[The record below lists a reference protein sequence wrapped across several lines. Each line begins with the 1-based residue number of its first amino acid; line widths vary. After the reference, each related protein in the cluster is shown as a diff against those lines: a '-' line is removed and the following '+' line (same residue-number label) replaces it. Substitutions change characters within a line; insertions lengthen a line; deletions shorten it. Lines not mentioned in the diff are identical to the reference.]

1 MLITLSKCTIEIED
15 QPVPFVG
22 RPMDTSSVSEGDQE
36 GLVTMFR
43 VNTSDE
49 LDIQYGIVSWP
60 EANREV
66 TLIEWHSGDTKYD
79 SLKKG
84 TGRLALSPVGAN
96 EVFQLRAMKYNDDS
110 KKANLA
116 NVTLEDLGIWV
127 QADLSELLMRHGAI
141 QVGSKGQLTGEE
153 NKTKSILSALVPKG
167 NVEAVAI
174 AFTVTRVLAIMYDY
188 GLDSN

>member
-1 MLITLSKCTIEIED
+1 MLITLGKCTIEID
-15 QPVPFVG
+15 DHPVPFVG
-22 RPMDTSSVSEGDQE
+22 RPMDNSSGNEGDQE

-43 VNTSDE
+43 VSTSDE

-66 TLIEWHSGDTKYD
+66 TLIEWHGGDTKYD

-84 TGRLALSPVGAN
+84 TGRLALSPAGTN
-96 EVFQLRAMKYNDDS
+96 EVFQLRAMKYNTTS

-116 NVTLEDLGIWV
+116 NATLEDLGAWA
-127 QADLSELLMRHGAI
+127 QTDLAELLINHGAI
-141 QVGSKGQLTGEE
+141 QVGPKGHLTGEE
-153 NKTKSILSALVPKG
+153 NKTKSIISALVPKG

-188 GLDSN
+188 GLDPN